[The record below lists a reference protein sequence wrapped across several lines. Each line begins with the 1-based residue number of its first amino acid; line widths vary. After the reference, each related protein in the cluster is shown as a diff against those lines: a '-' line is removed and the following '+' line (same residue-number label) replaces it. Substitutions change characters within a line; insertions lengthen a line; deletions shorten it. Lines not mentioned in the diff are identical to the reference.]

1 MKRTHTCGELTKK
14 NLQKEAVLCG
24 WVQSR
29 RDHGGLIFVD
39 LRDRYGIT
47 QVVFDPSHNKQA
59 HEAAQHLGREWVL
72 QVTGHVRLRPQ
83 GMANANLVTGEIE
96 VVSDHLEILNQSDV
110 PPIEVEDKIETSE
123 DLRLRYRYIDMRRPI
138 MQKRMMLRYKTAQAV
153 REYFAGQNF
162 IEIETPF
169 LVKTTPGGARVFK
182 VPSRVHPGKTY
193 TLPESPQIYKQLL
206 MVAGYDRYFQL
217 VKCLR
222 DEDLRADRQP
232 EFTQIDVE
240 MSFVDEE
247 DVQAVTEGMIKHIF
261 KKILGVEV
269 KLPLPRITYHD
280 AMSKYGSDK
289 PDLRFGLELVD
300 VSKIVEHSD
309 FSIFKS
315 VIGKEG
321 KVFCLNAK
329 GAGKFTRTEIEELIE
344 LAKTYKLPGLAW
356 MKVTGKNVLESSIV
370 KYFQSNIQAQLIE
383 ATKAAEGDLLLFA
396 ADQYE
401 TAATGLGQVRLAVGK
416 KLGLIKKEM
425 NFCWVTDFPLYEWN
439 EEANGWQARHHIFTH
454 PKQED
459 MNKLEEKPKEVR
471 GKMYDLILNGV
482 ELGGGSIRI
491 HRKDVQ
497 TRVCQVIGLS
507 YEEAEKKYDFLLN
520 AFKYG
525 APPHGGIALGFDR
538 LIALMCG
545 LNDIREVIAFP
556 RNKAAENPMDG
567 SPQEW
572 TPEFLKELHL
582 KLDIVKK

>member
-83 GMANANLVTGEIE
+83 GMTNKNLVTGEIE
-96 VVSDHLEILNQSDV
+96 VISDHLEILNQSDV

-138 MQKRMMLRYKTAQAV
+138 MQQRMMLRYKTAQAV

-247 DVQAVTEGMIKHIF
+247 DVQAVIEGMIKHIF
-261 KKILGVEV
+261 KKILGVDV

-280 AMSKYGSDK
+280 AMNKYGSDK

-329 GAGKFTRTEIEELIE
+329 GAAKFTRTEIEELIE

-383 ATKAAEGDLLLFA
+383 ATKAEEGDLLLFA

-459 MNKLEEKPKEVR
+459 MNKLEEKPKEV
-471 GKMYDLILNGV
+471 
-482 ELGGGSIRI
+482 
-491 HRKDVQ
+491 H
-497 TRVCQVIGLS
+497 
-507 YEEAEKKYDFLLN
+507 F
-520 AFKYG
+520 F
-525 APPHGGIALGFDR
+525 FD
-538 LIALMCG
+538 
-545 LNDIREVIAFP
+545 
-556 RNKAAENPMDG
+556 
-567 SPQEW
+567 
-572 TPEFLKELHL
+572 
-582 KLDIVKK
+582 